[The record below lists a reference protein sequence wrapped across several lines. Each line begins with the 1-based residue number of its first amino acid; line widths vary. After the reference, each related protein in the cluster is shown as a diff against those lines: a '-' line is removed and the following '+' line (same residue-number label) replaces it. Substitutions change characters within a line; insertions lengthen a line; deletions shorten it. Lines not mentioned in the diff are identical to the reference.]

1 VQSIEDEISDSED
14 EDNNHRHHIKATEVA
29 DADALPEDLIDP
41 DFLEPNKLSG
51 TPISADD
58 QRRQSSLDRLPVT
71 APGEFAESAESGTSS
86 ESTDTPAVDEPSSTS
101 ALLSIGTDL
110 ASCPAP
116 VASDAVP
123 QIAVESSEVQT
134 AIQNDST
141 DKDPSHSGSPHNG
154 DTQAVTDE
162 QNSADGVR
170 LDHLHDPES
179 QSPSPPSTPS
189 GIVVSQPPSPRSDYE
204 ASFNI
209 EQEEF
214 RPTPFI
220 LSPNGIGVTPV
231 DYVPVVL
238 PHPLPSPRAVRTDA
252 QKAVIEVAEGAV
264 GLEDLDKA
272 QIDEDLELE
281 TTFPC
286 FASFEQDPLD
296 PSRNTDS
303 SPLSSAPDSQS
314 QAVRGLDIDSLLCTT
329 SPYRSN
335 SSHKARSDRSVSSS
349 TISSLDDIG
358 ETTVGGEILQQ
369 ILPKQNTFAEQ
380 VVEPLIAATP
390 EQPSLAEYLDSQAR
404 TLSDLENN
412 SSIENPSEQGR
423 QEGTPPPTSSTR
435 LAEALLRS
443 YTSTSP
449 VSPHFLLLP
458 PRPDDRVKQDL
469 TAVLHTGHRGSSSS
483 LSPVPSSALQRI
495 IESLSPS
502 GSRAGP
508 LALDLPEPENTQDQ
522 DDQALDF
529 AESAGVCDT
538 RA

>member
-1 VQSIEDEISDSED
+1 
-14 EDNNHRHHIKATEVA
+14 
-29 DADALPEDLIDP
+29 
-41 DFLEPNKLSG
+41 
-51 TPISADD
+51 
-58 QRRQSSLDRLPVT
+58 
-71 APGEFAESAESGTSS
+71 
-86 ESTDTPAVDEPSSTS
+86 
-101 ALLSIGTDL
+101 
-110 ASCPAP
+110 
-116 VASDAVP
+116 
-123 QIAVESSEVQT
+123 
-134 AIQNDST
+134 
-141 DKDPSHSGSPHNG
+141 
-154 DTQAVTDE
+154 
-162 QNSADGVR
+162 
-170 LDHLHDPES
+170 
-179 QSPSPPSTPS
+179 
-189 GIVVSQPPSPRSDYE
+189 
-204 ASFNI
+204 
-209 EQEEF
+209 
-214 RPTPFI
+214 
-220 LSPNGIGVTPV
+220 
-231 DYVPVVL
+231 
-238 PHPLPSPRAVRTDA
+238 
-252 QKAVIEVAEGAV
+252 
-264 GLEDLDKA
+264 
-272 QIDEDLELE
+272 
-281 TTFPC
+281 
-286 FASFEQDPLD
+286 
-296 PSRNTDS
+296 
-303 SPLSSAPDSQS
+303 
-314 QAVRGLDIDSLLCTT
+314 
-329 SPYRSN
+329 
-335 SSHKARSDRSVSSS
+335 
-349 TISSLDDIG
+349 LDDIG